1 MSEQKKWQKFE
12 SLVAHIQGLLAPQAE
27 ITLNK
32 KILGKR
38 SKTSREIDIAV
49 SQNIG
54 QHHIFIAIDC
64 KDYKSPVDVKNV
76 EEFIG
81 LVEDVG
87 ANKGAIVSA
96 SGFTQA
102 AKTRAADA
110 GIDVYRLVD
119 AEKHDWQSYVS
130 IPVLCDFRRIKSFSF
145 KFTGS
150 GPFRMMAQQDLRSL
164 MLFNQNGEPVD
175 TIINLLYKKW
185 NMGLLSEEPGEYRNI
200 KLADDKTFIRTEGI
214 FYQVDVTAT
223 INVEKNLYFGQLPLL
238 EIKGLVDQIS
248 GKLITN
254 GFETADLDVVEVERN
269 WQKVKSEDELAVK
282 PLIISLAT
290 HYEPLMKLVT

>member
-38 SKTSREIDIAV
+38 SKTLREIDIAV

-54 QHHIFIAIDC
+54 QHNIFITIDC
-64 KDYKSPVDVKNV
+64 KDYKCPVDVKNV

-96 SGFTQA
+96 NGFTQA

-130 IPVLCDFRRIKSFSF
+130 IPVLCDLRKIKSFSVN
-145 KFTGS
+145 T
-150 GPFRMMAQQDLRSL
+150 GPFKITQDPGTII
-164 MLFNQNGEPVD
+164 LFNQNGEPID
-175 TIINLLYKKW
+175 TTLNLLYKKW
-185 NMGLLSEEPGEYRNI
+185 NARLLPVEPGEYTHI
-200 KLADDKTFIRTEGI
+200 KLT
-214 FYQVDVTAT
+214 DVTPFIKIEGKLCQLEVT
-223 INVEKNLYFGQLPLL
+223 VNICVEKYLYFGQLFRSLF
-238 EIKGLVDQIS
+238 QI
-248 GKLITN
+248 LFCN
-254 GFETADLDVVEVERN
+254 
-269 WQKVKSEDELAVK
+269 
-282 PLIISLAT
+282 
-290 HYEPLMKLVT
+290 